1 MSAPCKVLVVDDS
14 PSHRAHIRILLL
26 AQGYE
31 VCTCANG
38 NEALEAMSHGVPDL
52 VVSDVQMPTMNGL
65 DLVTEIKS
73 RHPTMPVILTT
84 AAGDDDLGGE
94 ALRRGASTYVPKRE
108 LDEVLCETVR
118 QVLALARPDERAAP
132 DPSSLITRS
141 EIHFQIGN
149 SECLVPALIG
159 RMEQLLAE
167 MNFCDEMQW
176 MQIAMALDEAILNSI
191 FHGNLDVS
199 SELRQVDDGQAF
211 FEMVERR
218 KATPPYRDR
227 HVFISLI
234 ATPEQATFVI
244 RDEGHGFDISQIP
257 DPTDPENLEKAGGRG
272 LLLIQSFMDEVRHNR
287 CGNEITM
294 IKRKPDPSALDCDE
308 EDCDDCDADD

>member
-14 PSHRAHIRILLL
+14 ASHRAHIRLLL
-26 AQGYE
+26 VAQGYE
-31 VCTCANG
+31 VCTCSNG
-38 NEALEAMSHGVPDL
+38 NEALDAISHAIPDL

-65 DLVTEIKS
+65 DLVTEIKN
-73 RHPTMPVILTT
+73 RHPAMPVILTT

-118 QVLALARPDERAAP
+118 QVLELTRHDDRAAP
-132 DPSSLITRS
+132 DSSSLITHF

-167 MNFCDEMQW
+167 LSFCDEMQW

-199 SELRQVDDGQAF
+199 SDLRQIDDGQAF

-218 KATPPYRDR
+218 KVMPPYRDR
-227 HVFISLI
+227 QVFISLT
-234 ATPEQATFVI
+234 ATPEQATFVV

-294 IKRKPDPSALDCDE
+294 IKRKPDPCALGCDDECDE
-308 EDCDDCDADD
+308 EEE

>member
-14 PSHRAHIRILLL
+14 PSHRAQIRMLLV
-26 AQGYE
+26 AEGYE
-31 VCTCANG
+31 VCTCSSG
-38 NEALEAMSHGVPDL
+38 TEALEAISHAIPDL
-52 VVSDVQMPTMNGL
+52 VVSDLQMPMLNGL
-65 DLVTEIKS
+65 DLITEIKN
-73 RHPTMPVILTT
+73 RHPTMPVIMTT
-84 AAGDDDLGGE
+84 AAGDDDLGSE

-108 LDEVLCETVR
+108 LDEVLCDTVR
-118 QVLALARPDERAAP
+118 QVLELTRADDRAAP
-132 DPSSLITRS
+132 DSAALITRS

-159 RMEQLLAE
+159 RMEQLLVE
-167 MNFCDEMQW
+167 LNFCDEMQW

-199 SELRQVDDGQAF
+199 SELRQVDDGEAF

-218 KATPPYRDR
+218 KVTPPYRDR
-227 HVFISLI
+227 HVFISLS
-234 ATPEQATFVI
+234 ATPEQATFVV

-287 CGNEITM
+287 RGNEITM
-294 IKRKPDPSALDCDE
+294 IKRKPDPAALCCDDE
-308 EDCDDCDADD
+308 EE

>member
-14 PSHRAHIRILLL
+14 PSQRAHIRVLLL
-26 AQGYE
+26 AEGYE

-38 NEALEAMSHGVPDL
+38 FEALEAMTHGVPDL
-52 VVSDVQMPTMNGL
+52 VVSDVQMPIMNGL

-73 RHPTMPVILTT
+73 RHPALPVILTT

-118 QVLALARPDERAAP
+118 QVLALTSPDERAVP
-132 DPSSLITRS
+132 DPSALITHS
-141 EIHFQIGN
+141 EIHFRIGN

-159 RMEQLLAE
+159 RMEQLLTE
-167 MNFCDEMQW
+167 MDFCDEMQW

-191 FHGNLDVS
+191 FHGNLEVS
-199 SELRQVDDGQAF
+199 TELRQLDDGQAF

-218 KATPPYRDR
+218 KVTPPYRDR
-227 HVFISLI
+227 HVFISLT
-234 ATPEQATFVI
+234 ATPEQATFVV
-244 RDEGHGFDISQIP
+244 RDEGQGFDISQIP

-294 IKRKPDPSALDCDE
+294 IKRKPGPFDLGFD
-308 EDCDDCDADD
+308 DAD